1 MINNNNMLYL
11 IRQVNL
17 SVVLIDIIIFSRGK
31 NNGGDTV
38 STGMVN
44 PMWQAE
50 VVGRPLKTPGT
61 LTTADEQFALAA

>member
-1 MINNNNMLYL
+1 M

-17 SVVLIDIIIFSRGK
+17 SIVLIDIIIFSKGK

>member
-1 MINNNNMLYL
+1 MA
-11 IRQVNL
+11 
-17 SVVLIDIIIFSRGK
+17 IICYISDYTSQFPHKYSIFAEGK
-31 NNGGDTV
+31 NIGGDPV